1 MRARR
6 TAVTGTRVFSH
17 VYLREAESVLV
28 SISPRP
34 AVFHGVV
41 ARARHVF
48 SLKGARARR
57 PGVALTS
64 ASPLVLRRSRRW
76 FPPRR
81 VSSPRSSSRRGR
93 SPSRPARARR
103 STSRRPTSTSACPP
117 RSRGRTRC
125 PSRTSARRST
135 VPPSRASS
143 RDVAPLF
150 RETGAALAPR
160 RAPASDDPER
170 RSLFPLAHAASRSRA
185 PIERLP
191 ALTHPRP
198 PLPPRSGTLAYP
210 PSDKDACDPFG
221 VRARRAPS
229 SLSRRFPRAVVR
241 SEEVLSFFRLLL
253 RRRA

>member
-1 MRARR
+1 M
-6 TAVTGTRVFSH
+6 FSH

-93 SPSRPARARR
+93 SHSRPARARR
-103 STSRRPTSTSACPP
+103 FTSRRPTSTSACPP

-135 VPPSRASS
+135 APPSRASP

-150 RETGAALAPR
+150 RERAPRSRPDAGLRDRAEPGGRSRDKWPPRLRCVARRSAASTGAEHRGSPVR
-160 RAPASDDPER
+160 RAEA
-170 RSLFPLAHAASRSRA
+170 
-185 PIERLP
+185 
-191 ALTHPRP
+191 
-198 PLPPRSGTLAYP
+198 GTLP
-210 PSDKDACDPFG
+210 RG
-221 VRARRAPS
+221 
-229 SLSRRFPRAVVR
+229 SRGAGSR
-241 SEEVLSFFRLLL
+241 
-253 RRRA
+253 